1 VMVAYAPHFSV
12 GLYFGQVEVLRPER
26 Y

>member
-1 VMVAYAPHFSV
+1 MVAYAPHFSV